1 MGALGRLG
9 ALVFCRLLV
18 THNMLCCTFSLV
30 LEVRITVILLFD
42 LRICSV
48 NRVPG
53 NFVFFGVV
61 LVVRSVL
68 WLKLTTSPTYCLGNR
83 IRHRSSRLICVWLHV
98 LIIDLY
104 FFASKGYDS
113 SKLVTAGK
121 FISYVNRFLK
131 QIKS

>member
-1 MGALGRLG
+1 MFLVIGLTMGALGRLG
-9 ALVFCRLLV
+9 ALDFCRLLV
-18 THNMLCCTFSLV
+18 THYMLCCTFSLV
-30 LEVRITVILLFD
+30 LEVKITVILLVD

-68 WLKLTTSPTYCLGNR
+68 WLKLTTSLTYCLGNR

-98 LIIDLY
+98 LTIDLY
-104 FFASKGYDS
+104 FF
-113 SKLVTAGK
+113 L
-121 FISYVNRFLK
+121 RQRL
-131 QIKS
+131 